1 MCRHQKYFEVFYPVL
16 PILSKNRFYEE
27 CPYDQTSLSTCALA
41 YGVALVGTII
51 SSEHAHFQQA
61 CYSNA
66 RKYVELCERDDDDT
80 HLTSLNTFQAL
91 LFIIRFEITKRH
103 FVRAWMSLG
112 RAVTLA
118 HMLDLHHMDAR
129 ISFNQGSVH
138 RFSTASEIAFPP
150 MRDEAS
156 LEEMRRSFWALYI
169 FESYA
174 SVRIRRPCSLEE
186 DKLRI
191 CLPSPGQLNDKFVP
205 SSMPFLSEPDKL
217 FGLTHLS
224 SYASIT
230 IMVKFARLCFEHI
243 NTLSRNLNDYGF
255 WDRHYQ
261 LVKMAND
268 YTAIFEGHPSAIAI
282 EEDPLAFTLHLNL
295 YATHISLHEAAIW
308 KVKEQGLPDYVAA
321 ESRKCITTAGFK
333 ILSAIRTNWPT
344 QRSEVS
350 LYFLL
355 TRI

>member
-1 MCRHQKYFEVFYPVL
+1 M
-16 PILSKNRFYEE
+16 
-27 CPYDQTSLSTCALA
+27 
-41 YGVALVGTII
+41 ALVGTII